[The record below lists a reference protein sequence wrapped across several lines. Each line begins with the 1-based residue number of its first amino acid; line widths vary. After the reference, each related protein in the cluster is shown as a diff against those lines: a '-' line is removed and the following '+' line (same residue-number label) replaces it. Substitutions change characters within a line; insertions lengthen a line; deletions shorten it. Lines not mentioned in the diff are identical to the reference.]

1 MSEREVRE
9 NLFGQLARIG
19 KATSSAKRLE
29 LLDIL
34 GQGERSVDSLAQA
47 AAMSV
52 GNTSSHLQ
60 VLRGARLVQTRR
72 EGTKV
77 LYSLADEQVAAFL
90 GDLWGLAES
99 RLAEVEQ
106 LVRSYL
112 EQDDSLERVT
122 REELLNRSLT
132 GDVYI
137 IDVRPA
143 EEYAAGHIPGAA
155 SVPFDELGDFLSDLP
170 SEMAIVAYCRG
181 PHCLLAPKAA
191 QILRRHGLRAMV
203 LEDGMPE
210 WRMGGLPVSTATGT

>member
-1 MSEREVRE
+1 
-9 NLFGQLARIG
+9 
-19 KATSSAKRLE
+19 
-29 LLDIL
+29 
-34 GQGERSVDSLAQA
+34 VDSLAQA